1 MNAAASAVGP
11 GAIVGLIAGIALLI
25 FLVLRTKVHAIVALV
40 IAASIAGLSAGMAPN
55 AVVRS
60 ITTGFGATLSTI
72 GLVIGFGVMMG
83 RILEVSG
90 AAEKLAISLVRWLGE
105 KREEWAMMATGYIV
119 SIPIF
124 CDSAFV
130 ILSPLVR
137 ALARNAGRSVL
148 TLGIALAGGLMLT
161 HHAVPPTPGPL
172 GAAGIFNIDIGLMI
186 FWGVV
191 LTLPA
196 SFTIILYARAMGPK
210 IEAMIER
217 ETGERLPLTSGDAFQ
232 EFKRNAAE
240 RERELPPLWLSM
252 LPILVPILL
261 IFLNTVV
268 SSIAA
273 GNQAMQA
280 STLVQ
285 LCAFIGNPVIAVGL
299 GVIIAVYGLAGNLSK
314 NEAVAQMEKGI
325 EAAGIIMLV
334 TGAGGALGAVLRD
347 SGTGTYIGQWVAT
360 LPLPAVLIPFVIAS
374 LVRLIQGSGTVA
386 MITGAS
392 ISAPIL
398 AQIPD
403 VNMVF
408 AAQAACIGSMVFGYF
423 NDSYFWVINRILG
436 VKNAKHQIITW
447 SVPTTIGWATS
458 LVTLLV
464 ANALFG

>member
-1 MNAAASAVGP
+1 MNAAAQAVGP
-11 GAIVGLIAGIALLI
+11 QAIVGLVFGIILLI

-40 IAASIAGLSAGMAPN
+40 IAASIAGLSAGMAPD
-55 AVVRS
+55 AVVKS

-83 RILEVSG
+83 RILEISG
-90 AAEKLAISLVRWLGE
+90 AAEKLAITLVRWLGE
-105 KREEWAMMATGYIV
+105 KKEEWAMMATGYIV

-130 ILSPLVR
+130 ILNPLVR
-137 ALARNAGRSVL
+137 ALARNTGRSVL

-172 GAAGIFNIDIGLMI
+172 GAAGIFGVDIGLMI

-196 SFTIILYARAMGPK
+196 TFTIILYARAMGPR
-210 IEAMIER
+210 IEAMIQR
-217 ETGERLPLTSGDAFQ
+217 ETGDTLTTSAAFEQFKQDAT
-232 EFKRNAAE
+232 A
-240 RERELPPLWLSM
+240 REKVLPPLWLSM
-252 LPILVPILL
+252 LPIAVPILL
-261 IFLNTVV
+261 IFVNTVV
-268 SSIAA
+268 SGIVTA
-273 GNQAMQA
+273 GGA
-280 STLVQ
+280 SASSPLVQ
-285 LCAFIGNPVIAVGL
+285 ACAFIGNPVIAVGL
-299 GVIIAVYGLAGNLSK
+299 GVIIAVYGLARNLTQH
-314 NEAVAQMEKGI
+314 ETMAELEKGI

-360 LPLPAVLIPFVIAS
+360 LPLPAVLIPFVIAT

-403 VNMVF
+403 VNLVF

-436 VKNAKHQIITW
+436 VKSAKHQMLTW
-447 SVPTTIGWATS
+447 SIPSTIGWATS

-464 ANALFG
+464 LNAIFG

>member
-1 MNAAASAVGP
+1 
-11 GAIVGLIAGIALLI
+11 
-25 FLVLRTKVHAIVALV
+25 
-40 IAASIAGLSAGMAPN
+40 
-55 AVVRS
+55 
-60 ITTGFGATLSTI
+60 LSTI

-83 RILEVSG
+83 RILEISG
-90 AAEKLAISLVRWLGE
+90 AAEKLAITFVRWLGE
-105 KREEWAMMATGYIV
+105 RKEEWAMMATGYIV

-130 ILSPLVR
+130 ILNPLVR

-196 SFTIILYARAMGPK
+196 TFTIILYARAMGPR
-210 IEAMIER
+210 IERMIEVD
-217 ETGERLPLTSGDAFQ
+217 TGESLSGAFGQFKQDAAKREADLPSLGI
-232 EFKRNAAE
+232 
-240 RERELPPLWLSM
+240 SM
-252 LPILVPILL
+252 MPILVPIVL
-261 IFLNTVV
+261 IFINTVV
-268 SSIAA
+268 SGVVTASGDTALRTA
-273 GNQAMQA
+273 FWVQA
-280 STLVQ
+280 S
-285 LCAFIGNPVIAVGL
+285 AFIGNPVIAVGI
-299 GVIIAVYGLAGNLSK
+299 GVILAVWGLAGNLSRQDTVT
-314 NEAVAQMEKGI
+314 ELEKGI
-325 EAAGIIMLV
+325 EGAGIIMLV

-347 SGTGTYIGQWVAT
+347 SGVGTYIGEWVAT

-436 VKNAKHQIITW
+436 VKSAKHQMLTW
-447 SVPTTIGWATS
+447 SIPSTIGWGTS

-464 ANALFG
+464 LNMFFG